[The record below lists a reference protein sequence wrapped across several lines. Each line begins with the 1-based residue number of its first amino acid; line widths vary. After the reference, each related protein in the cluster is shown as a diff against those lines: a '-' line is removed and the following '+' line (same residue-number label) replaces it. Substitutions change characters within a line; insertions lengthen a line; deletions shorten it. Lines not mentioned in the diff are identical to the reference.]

1 MINASIKI
9 NSTLDSCKGIRSCFR
24 PLTNTIASSRVA
36 TAVMISVP
44 MVVMVITLF
53 MVSLA
58 TSTNVMIIQFRYLLT
73 APIYVVSALTL
84 AFGSIGL
91 LALKAEMQNILGA
104 AAFVYA
110 GIGYW
115 AIINLL
121 ILFLVGWSYLTASSM
136 FQIILWVAI
145 PTFLWLFVSS
155 VMDRHR
161 ILVSDAIAAAAVTA
175 SVSTIVEA

>member
-1 MINASIKI
+1 MNASFQI
-9 NSTLDSCKGIRSCFR
+9 NSTLDSCKGVRSCFR
-24 PLTNTIASSRVA
+24 SMTNTIASSRIA

-53 MVSLA
+53 VVS
-58 TSTNVMIIQFRYLLT
+58 STPNYSDSSLYYYRYLLT

-84 AFGSIGL
+84 ISGCIGL

-104 AAFVYA
+104 VAFVYA

-115 AIINLL
+115 AVINML
-121 ILFLVGWSYLTASSM
+121 ILFLVGWSYLKAAAM
-136 FQIILWVAI
+136 FQILLWVAI

-161 ILVSDAIAAAAVTA
+161 ILVSDAIAAAAVSA
-175 SVSTIVEA
+175 SVSTIVEV